1 MKIKHLHDWNFT
13 VAGAVDLQ
21 RRLAR
26 KLKFRPISKPP
37 MFIAGID
44 CAFTDDRKRII
55 AAAVVMRKKSCDFEL
70 VESRFAVRRLT
81 FPYVPGL
88 LSFRELPVCLDALE
102 QIVSPVDCVL
112 VDGQG
117 YAHPRRFGI
126 ACHLGLFVNVAT
138 IGCAKSRLIGEH
150 GELKITKGS
159 CAGLVHNNE
168 LIGSAVRSRTDT
180 KPLYISIG
188 NRCNLQDAIRI
199 VLECCTKYRLPEPT
213 RLAHQTV
220 SKLKAGVP
228 L

>member
-13 VAGAVDLQ
+13 AAGAVDLQ
-21 RRLAR
+21 RRLAG
-26 KLKFRPISKPP
+26 KLRFRPISRPP
-37 MFIAGID
+37 RFIAGID

-55 AAAVVMRKKSCDFEL
+55 AAAVVMQKQSGGFRL
-70 VESRFAVRRLT
+70 VESRFAVRKLT

-88 LSFRELPVCLDALE
+88 LSFRELPACLDALE
-102 QIVSPVDCVL
+102 QTVSPVDCVL

-150 GELKITKGS
+150 GELETAKGS
-159 CAGLVHNNE
+159 CARLVHNGE
-168 LIGSAVRSRTDT
+168 LIGSAVRSRTNT

-199 VLECCTKYRLPEPT
+199 VLDCCTKCRLPEPT
-213 RLAHQTV
+213 RLAHQMVT
-220 SKLKAGVP
+220 KLKTGVP